1 MASPSYTILIADDET
16 ELMDALAQYF
26 RKENLTLVRAE
37 NGAQALELFDTR
49 HPDLVLLDIMM
60 PDMDGY
66 SVLNEIRKTSQ
77 IPAIMLTAL
86 SDPDDKIRSL
96 SSGADD
102 YITKPYDPREV
113 LARVKAQLR
122 RPYRYSEIMQAEKE
136 KPVLNCGSL
145 ILDTNQMILTQ
156 DGKPV
161 QLSATELRIMELLMS
176 SPGKIFTKRQ
186 IYESAWSDQFVSDD
200 NTIMVRIS
208 SIRHKIHDDPK
219 SPRIIVTVKGLGYKF
234 EVPDES

>member
-122 RPYRYSEIMQAEKE
+122 RTYRYSEIMQAEKE

-200 NTIMVRIS
+200 NTI
-208 SIRHKIHDDPK
+208 
-219 SPRIIVTVKGLGYKF
+219 L
-234 EVPDES
+234 